1 MSAANKTQTCRTT
14 ERGRPAV
21 SLPGGKFRRGL
32 GTFSLLAA
40 WPSLAV
46 AAEPGEIP
54 LRGFGGLDWLV
65 LAAYAAALIAIG
77 FYYSRRQ
84 TTTEEYF
91 VGNRRLSPLLVGI
104 SLFATLYSTLSYF
117 GSPGEIVQNGP
128 VIIAVNLATVPLVYL
143 IVGYGIIPVI
153 MRMKVTSAYEL
164 LEARLGR
171 RVRLLGSGMFI
182 VTRVLWM
189 ALMLYTTSLVLV
201 TVMGWDPAWVT
212 PLSVITGLVTTIY
225 TLAGGIEGVI
235 MTDVLQFFVLLLGAG
250 ATVVYITWLMGGVG
264 EWWPASW
271 APHWAPQPFF
281 SADPHVRV
289 TMVGTFFGNIILWI
303 CLTSS
308 DQMAVQRY
316 QTMPDVAAARRSFWH
331 KSVVG
336 ALVSVTLCLVGLSLL
351 GFYQYNP
358 AALPS
363 HLTVVKNGDAMFPHF
378 ISHFLPTGLPGLLV
392 AGVLAA
398 AMSSLSSGIN
408 STVTVLSKD
417 FADTLRPDASR
428 TDASRVRSARWMALG
443 LGVITIGGSSLVG
456 AVPGN
461 LMEVGNKTL
470 NLFFCPLFG
479 LFFLAFCVP
488 FATPFG
494 AVLGLIYSVAAA
506 TLVGYW
512 DVITGGARLSFQ
524 WISPVALVTTV
535 VSSSLFSLLPT
546 RGKSVPVLAAYSGA
560 ALLPWPALI
569 FLLRR

>member
-1 MSAANKTQTCRTT
+1 MTAATPIGPTAPLT
-14 ERGRPAV
+14 RGRRCWRGVVGLAGMAALPA
-21 SLPGGKFRRGL
+21 SA
-32 GTFSLLAA
+32 LAA
-40 WPSLAV
+40 G
-46 AAEPGEIP
+46 AEASPP
-54 LRGFGGLDWLV
+54 RGFGIADWLV
-65 LAAYAAALIAIG
+65 LVVYAAALMGIG
-77 FYYSRRQ
+77 YYYSRRQ

-91 VGNRRLSPLLVGI
+91 VGSRRLSPMLVGI

-143 IVGYGIIPVI
+143 IVGYVIIPII

-182 VTRVLWM
+182 ITRILWM
-189 ALMLYTTSLVLV
+189 ALMLYTTSFVLV
-201 TVMGWDPAWVT
+201 TVMGWDPRWVT
-212 PLSVITGLVTTIY
+212 IISILTGGVTTVY
-225 TLAGGIEGVI
+225 TLSGGIEGVVV
-235 MTDVLQFFVLLLGAG
+235 TDVLQSFVLLLGAA
-250 ATVVYITWLMGGVG
+250 ATAGWITYQMGGVG
-264 EWWPASW
+264 EWWPSAW

-303 CLTSS
+303 CITSS
-308 DQMAVQRY
+308 DQLAIQRY

-336 ALVSVTLCLVGLSLL
+336 ALVSVTLGLVGLALL
-351 GFYQYNP
+351 GFYQKNP
-358 AALPS
+358 QDLPA
-363 HLTVVKNGDAMFPHF
+363 HLTVARNGDAMFPHY
-378 ISHFLPTGLPGLLV
+378 ISHYLPAGLSGLMI
-392 AGVLAA
+392 AGVLSA

-417 FADTLRPDASR
+417 FADTLWPKTQR
-428 TDASRVRSARWMALG
+428 TDATRLKAAHWMAAG
-443 LGVITIGGSSLVG
+443 LGTITILGSSVVG

-470 NLFFCPLFG
+470 NLFFCPIFG

-494 AVLGLIYSVAAA
+494 AVIGLIYSVAAA
-506 TLVGYW
+506 ALVGYW
-512 DVITGGARLSFQ
+512 DLIIGGARLSFQ
-524 WISPVALVTTV
+524 WISPVALLTTV
-535 VSSSLFSLLPT
+535 VSSTLFSLLPT
-546 RGKSVPVLAAYSGA
+546 RGKPFRVLAAYA
-560 ALLPWPALI
+560 TVVLLPWPALI
-569 FLLRR
+569 LLLRH

>member
-1 MSAANKTQTCRTT
+1 MLLVTPITLFRSGEPGPSASQAP
-14 ERGRPAV
+14 GRKA
-21 SLPGGKFRRGL
+21 GL
-32 GTFSLLAA
+32 GLGLLALWA
-40 WPSLAV
+40 AFPSWAV
-46 AAEPGEIP
+46 AAVSGEAVP
-54 LRGFGGLDWLV
+54 RGFGGADWLV
-65 LAAYAAALIAIG
+65 LAVYVAALIGIG

-84 TTTEEYF
+84 TTAEEYF
-91 VGNRRLSPLLVGI
+91 VGNRRLSPMLVGI

-201 TVMGWDPAWVT
+201 TVMGWDPGWVT
-212 PLSVITGLVTTIY
+212 PISIVTGLVTTVY
-225 TLAGGIEGVI
+225 TLSGGIEGVV
-235 MTDVLQFFVLLLGAG
+235 MTDVLQFFVMLLGAV
-250 ATVVYITWLMGGVG
+250 ATVVYITYLMGGVG
-264 EWWPASW
+264 EWWPSVW

-289 TMVGTFFGNIILWI
+289 TMVGTFFGSIILWI

-331 KSVVG
+331 KSVAG
-336 ALVSVTLCLVGLSLL
+336 AVVSVSLCLVGLALL
-351 GFYQYNP
+351 GFYRKYP
-358 AALPS
+358 EALPA
-363 HLTVVKNGDAMFPHF
+363 HLTLTENGDAMFPHF
-378 ISHFLPTGLPGLLV
+378 ISHFLPTGLPGVLV

-408 STVTVLSKD
+408 SSVTVLSKD
-417 FADTLRPDASR
+417 FADTFRPEVPR
-428 TDASRVRSARWMALG
+428 TDAARLRTARWLALG
-443 LGVITIGGSSLVG
+443 LGLITIAGSTLVA

-494 AVLGLIYSVAAA
+494 AVIGLVYSFGAAA
-506 TLVGYW
+506 LVGYW

-524 WISPVALVTTV
+524 WISPVALVTTIIG
-535 VSSSLFSLLPT
+535 SSFFSLWPT
-546 RGKSVPVLAAYSGA
+546 RGKPAWVLAAYSGA
-560 ALLPWPALI
+560 ALAPWPVLLV
-569 FLLRR
+569 LLRL

>member
-1 MSAANKTQTCRTT
+1 MAALPASA
-14 ERGRPAV
+14 
-21 SLPGGKFRRGL
+21 
-32 GTFSLLAA
+32 LAA
-40 WPSLAV
+40 G
-46 AAEPGEIP
+46 AEASPP
-54 LRGFGGLDWLV
+54 RGFGIADWLV
-65 LAAYAAALIAIG
+65 LVVYTAALMGIG
-77 FYYSRRQ
+77 YYYSRRQ

-91 VGNRRLSPLLVGI
+91 VGSRRLSPMLVGI

-143 IVGYGIIPVI
+143 IVGYVIIPII

-182 VTRVLWM
+182 ITRVLWM
-189 ALMLYTTSLVLV
+189 ALMLYTTSFVIV
-201 TVMGWDPAWVT
+201 TVMGWDPRWVT
-212 PLSVITGLVTTIY
+212 IISILTGGVTTAY
-225 TLAGGIEGVI
+225 TLSGGIEGVVV
-235 MTDVLQFFVLLLGAG
+235 TDVLQFFVLLLGAA
-250 ATVVYITWLMGGVG
+250 ATAGWITYQMGGVG
-264 EWWPASW
+264 EWWPTAW

-303 CLTSS
+303 CITSS
-308 DQMAVQRY
+308 DQLAIQRY

-336 ALVSVTLCLVGLSLL
+336 ALVSVTLGLVGLALL
-351 GFYQYNP
+351 GFYQKNP
-358 AALPS
+358 QVLPA
-363 HLTVVKNGDAMFPHF
+363 HLTVARNGDAIFPHY
-378 ISHFLPTGLPGLLV
+378 ISHFLPAGLSGLMI
-392 AGVLAA
+392 AGVLSA

-417 FADTLRPDASR
+417 FADTLWPKTQR
-428 TDASRVRSARWMALG
+428 TDATRLKAAHWMAAG
-443 LGVITIGGSSLVG
+443 LGTITILGSSVVG

-470 NLFFCPLFG
+470 NLFFCPIFG

-494 AVLGLIYSVAAA
+494 AVIGLIYSVAAA
-506 TLVGYW
+506 ALVGYW
-512 DVITGGARLSFQ
+512 DLIIGGARLSFQ
-524 WISPVALVTTV
+524 WISPVALLTTV
-535 VSSSLFSLLPT
+535 VSSTLFSLLPT
-546 RGKSVPVLAAYSGA
+546 RGKPFRVLAAYA
-560 ALLPWPALI
+560 TVVLLPWPALI
-569 FLLRR
+569 VLLRH

>member
-1 MSAANKTQTCRTT
+1 MPATTPIGLTSALD
-14 ERGRPAV
+14 RGRR
-21 SLPGGKFRRGL
+21 FWRGL
-32 GTFSLLAA
+32 GGLAGMAALPTSALAA
-40 WPSLAV
+40 GTEASP
-46 AAEPGEIP
+46 P
-54 LRGFGGLDWLV
+54 RGFGAADWLV
-65 LAAYAAALIAIG
+65 LVVYAAALIGIG
-77 FYYSRRQ
+77 YYYSRRQ

-91 VGNRRLSPLLVGI
+91 VGSRRLSPMLVGI

-143 IVGYGIIPVI
+143 LVGYVIIPII
-153 MRMKVTSAYEL
+153 MRMRVTSAYEL

-182 VTRVLWM
+182 ITRILWM
-189 ALMLYTTSLVLV
+189 ALMLYTTSFVIV
-201 TVMGWDPAWVT
+201 TVMGWDPRWVT
-212 PLSVITGLVTTIY
+212 IISILTGGVTTVY
-225 TLAGGIEGVI
+225 TLSGGIEGVVV
-235 MTDVLQFFVLLLGAG
+235 TDVLQFFVLLFGAA
-250 ATVVYITWLMGGVG
+250 ATAACITYQMGGVG
-264 EWWPASW
+264 EWWPTAW

-303 CLTSS
+303 CITSS
-308 DQMAVQRY
+308 DQLAIQRY

-336 ALVSVTLCLVGLSLL
+336 ALVSVTLGLVGLALL
-351 GFYQYNP
+351 GFYQKNP
-358 AALPS
+358 QALPA
-363 HLTVVKNGDAMFPHF
+363 HLTVESNGDAMFPHY
-378 ISHFLPTGLPGLLV
+378 ISHYLPAGLSGLMI
-392 AGVLAA
+392 AGVLSA

-417 FADTLRPDASR
+417 FADTLWPATQR
-428 TDASRVRSARWMALG
+428 TDATRLKAAHWMAAG
-443 LGVITIGGSSLVG
+443 LGTITILGSSVVG

-470 NLFFCPLFG
+470 NIFFCPIFG

-494 AVLGLIYSVAAA
+494 AVIGLVYSVAAA
-506 TLVGYW
+506 ALVGYW
-512 DVITGGARLSFQ
+512 DLITGGARLSFQ

-535 VSSSLFSLLPT
+535 VSSTLFSLLPT
-546 RGKSVPVLAAYSGA
+546 RGESFRVLAAYATA

-569 FLLRR
+569 LLLRH